1 MKSRVQQAV
10 EKKEN
15 GYNCAQAVFCTYA
28 DVLGFSETDAY
39 KIAEAFGTGT
49 GGMQQTCG
57 AVTAMFMAAGIQN
70 SDGCLGSKKTR
81 PSSYAKV
88 RELSEA
94 FEKLNG
100 STVCKDLNG
109 SGGKPRLRSCSG
121 CVEDAARLIEEKLFP
136 ERFERQ

>member
-28 DVLGFSETDAY
+28 DLLGFSETDAY

-57 AVTAMFMAAGIQN
+57 AVTASSWQREFKIPTVVWAA
-70 SDGCLGSKKTR
+70 KKHV
-81 PSSYAKV
+81 PPLMQK
-88 RELSEA
+88 SENCP
-94 FEKLNG
+94 KLLKN
-100 STVCKDLNG
+100 
-109 SGGKPRLRSCSG
+109 
-121 CVEDAARLIEEKLFP
+121 
-136 ERFERQ
+136 

>member
-28 DVLGFSETDAY
+28 DLLGFSETDAY

-70 SDGCLGSKKTR
+70 SDGCLGSKKNTPLLLCKSQR
-81 PSSYAKV
+81 IV
-88 RELSEA
+88 RS
-94 FEKLNG
+94 F
-100 STVCKDLNG
+100 
-109 SGGKPRLRSCSG
+109 
-121 CVEDAARLIEEKLFP
+121 
-136 ERFERQ
+136 